1 MVTSVKAKPSTTISS
16 STTTTPSQSTTFQ
29 QPLYNIRVRF
39 IGDDSTKALHYPAPY
54 IEKFVP
60 VPSTSTLANNNKNN
74 NDDGLLSELYPDTF
88 HVGDTVDA
96 LYQDGKLNGKWYRG
110 RIANIVDD
118 DDNEGRRKGR
128 VCDVMY
134 YDGDVSFI
142 YLIGR
147 GIHKSESVSLAFCS
161 MPLLA

>member
-1 MVTSVKAKPSTTISS
+1 M
-16 STTTTPSQSTTFQ
+16 
-29 QPLYNIRVRF
+29 
-39 IGDDSTKALHYPAPY
+39 
-54 IEKFVP
+54 
-60 VPSTSTLANNNKNN
+60 
-74 NDDGLLSELYPDTF
+74 
-88 HVGDTVDA
+88 GDTVDA

-110 RIANIVDD
+110 RIANVVNDD
-118 DDNEGRRKGR
+118 DVNEWRRMGR

-142 YLIGR
+142 YVIGR